1 MSNAYGLL
9 LLTLLMSFGLVEI
22 PRGLW
27 FNSSAAWKLRRLEND
42 IPHLKE
48 SCVDAEAEVYEVA
61 RIANVFSQK
70 IVSGDPLRP
79 KIDKILELVIRNLI
93 LVSNSITRR

>member
-9 LLTLLMSFGLVEI
+9 LLSLLMSFGLVEI

-27 FNSSAAWKLRRLEND
+27 FNSSAAWKLRKLEND
-42 IPHLKE
+42 LPHLKE

-61 RIANVFSQK
+61 RLANLYSQK
-70 IVSGDPLRP
+70 IIPGDPLRP
-79 KIDKILELVIRNLI
+79 KIEKILELVCH
-93 LVSNSITRR
+93 SIN